1 VPQQTGNNAGGGLPS
16 DHPQPTVYGFRTNIT
31 GTYQD
36 NQKPTTRMN
45 TVDLLNFMDN
55 DNDYLAY
62 KIGKHLLS
70 SQLNCNRQG
79 SVFGQRTIN
88 QGCLQGDQQ
97 LWTDYFS
104 ENATYPEDLFCQRY
118 RMQQPLFSRIL
129 NAVVENNNYFRQKR
143 NAAKQLGFLP
153 CQKVTAA
160 FRMLA
165 YGATSGWVHET
176 SAFQFIWLVFGSQ
189 HQF

>member
-62 KIGKHLLS
+62 EIGETLLS
-70 SQLNCNRQG
+70 SQLNRNRQG
-79 SVFGQRTIN
+79 SVIGQRTIN
-88 QGCLQGDQQ
+88 RGRLQGDQQ
-97 LWTDYFS
+97 LWTDYFC
-104 ENATYPEDLFCQRY
+104 ENATYPEDMFFQQY
-118 RMQQPLFSRIL
+118 RMRQPLFNRIL
-129 NAVVENNNYFRQKR
+129 NAVVEHNDYFRQKC
-143 NAAKQLGFLP
+143 NAAKQLCFLP

-165 YGATSGWVHET
+165 YGA
-176 SAFQFIWLVFGSQ
+176 SAYSIDEYVRMGA
-189 HQF
+189 